1 MKDIHLSAYG
11 NPAQSLSMLE
21 VPEPNA
27 ISANEALVR
36 MEYAPI
42 EAQRPPFSERSGK
55 NGGRMSSFLGS
66 SAMRS
71 ASTFPPPSGS
81 LF

>member
-21 VPEPNA
+21 VSEPYA

-42 EAQRPPFSERSGK
+42 EVQRPPFSERRALSETEA
-55 NGGRMSSFLGS
+55 SFCHW
-66 SAMRS
+66 R
-71 ASTFPPPSGS
+71 
-81 LF
+81 